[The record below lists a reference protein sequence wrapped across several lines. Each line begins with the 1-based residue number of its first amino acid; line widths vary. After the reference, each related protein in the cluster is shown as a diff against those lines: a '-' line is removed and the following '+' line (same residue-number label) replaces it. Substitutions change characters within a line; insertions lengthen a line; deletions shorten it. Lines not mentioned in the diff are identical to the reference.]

1 MTRFTHFFLAMEYF
15 SDETYLEWMDQLAE
29 NDFVTIDDFISDEL
43 YESIVSYFMERLEEN
58 DLEKAGIGALGDYTI
73 DKKIRGDYV
82 YWLDEKKDIL
92 LQPFFEQMHEMVSKV
107 KRFCFLSISDF
118 ECHLAYYPA
127 GSFYKRHVD
136 QFKERNNRILSFVL
150 YLNPNWKQ
158 EHEGELII
166 YKNENAIKISP
177 IKSRLILFKSAGL
190 EHEVALTYHERM
202 SLTGWM
208 LNNPV
213 GLGFL

>member
-1 MTRFTHFFLAMEYF
+1 MEFFQ
-15 SDETYLEWMDQLAE
+15 DETYISWLDQLAE
-29 NDFVTIDDFISDEL
+29 NDYVIIDDFISEEL
-43 YESIVSYFMERLEEN
+43 FGIVSTYFSERLAEN
-58 DLEKAGIGALGDYTI
+58 DLAKAGIGALGDYTI
-73 DKKIRGDYV
+73 DKQIRGDYV
-82 YWLDEKKDIL
+82 YWLDESKDAA
-92 LQPFFEQMHEMVSKV
+92 LQPFFDQMNEFVLKV
-107 KRFCFLSISDF
+107 KRFCFLSISDV
-118 ECHLAYYPA
+118 ECHLAYYPK

-150 YLNPNWKQ
+150 YLNPDWEQ

-166 YKNENAIKISP
+166 YKGEKAIKIP
-177 IKSRLILFKSAGL
+177 PLKSRLILFKSAGL
-190 EHEVALTYHERM
+190 EHEVALTHNERL